1 MYAMQPIEI
10 KNFSNK
16 NEKSGQAHLAERLGA
31 SLYVPCT
38 HPDLALI
45 AEGGK
50 YPFLRS
56 VIFCTEDAVSERDLP
71 DALDNLAHAL
81 AHMPAHSPTLR
92 FVRVRNLEVMQY
104 LMTLPG
110 INKLDGFVIPKA
122 TTHNIEG
129 YLAPIRHTQHLL
141 MPTLE
146 THEVF
151 CENEMRML
159 RKKLSEPHIKP
170 RILALR
176 IGGNDLL
183 ALLGI
188 RRPRHVTIY
197 RTPLGG
203 IIARLVTTM
212 RPHGFR
218 LTAPV
223 FEHLDCQEFLAEE
236 VSEDMLHGLVGK
248 TAIHPNQVPLIE
260 SHYRVCPNDV
270 KTAQMILQEHSP
282 AVFGF
287 GGSMCEVSTHKN
299 WAQNILTRVDAF
311 GATVNQLP

>member
-1 MYAMQPIEI
+1 MQSHNLPTH
-10 KNFSNK
+10 
-16 NEKSGQAHLAERLGA
+16 QASEGHLAERLGA

-38 HPDLALI
+38 HHDLALI
-45 AEGGK
+45 AEGHK

-71 DALDNLAHAL
+71 GALDNLAHTL
-81 AHMPAHSPTLR
+81 ARMPANSQTLR
-92 FVRVRNLEVMQY
+92 FVRVRNLDIMQQVMG
-104 LMTLPG
+104 MSG
-110 INKLDGFVIPKA
+110 VNKLTGFVIPKA
-122 TTHNIEG
+122 TRHNIES
-129 YLAPIRHTQHLL
+129 YLEPIRHSQHLL

-146 THEVF
+146 TAEAF
-151 CENEMRML
+151 CEREMRML
-159 RKKLSEPHIKP
+159 RKKLSAPHIKP

-212 RPHGFR
+212 RPHGFH

-223 FEHLDCQEFLAEE
+223 FEHMDRPELLAEE
-236 VSEDMLHGLVGK
+236 VSEDLLHGLIGK
-248 TAIHPNQVPLIE
+248 TAIHPTQVPLIE

-270 KTAQMILQEHSP
+270 EAAQIILHEHSP
-282 AVFGF
+282 AVFGH
-287 GGSMCEVSTHKN
+287 GGSMCEISTHKN
-299 WAQNILTRVDAF
+299 WAKAILTRVQAF
-311 GATVNQLP
+311 GAVAT